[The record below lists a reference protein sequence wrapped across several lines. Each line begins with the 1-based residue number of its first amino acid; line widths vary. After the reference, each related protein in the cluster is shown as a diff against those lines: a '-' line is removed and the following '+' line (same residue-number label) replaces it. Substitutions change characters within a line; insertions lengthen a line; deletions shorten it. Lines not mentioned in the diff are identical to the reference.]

1 MKLGAADLLTL
12 RNKWI
17 DDYVNDHPEI
27 GRTAATTSTAVSG
40 ATSLALGTLG
50 VASGTISKGTVLLL
64 TVAGRFDRYSVT
76 ADATITASAATVYV
90 APALLSAVPSGTA
103 VQAEPYYQSLFNKAR
118 AGENNPQF
126 FTDDE
131 IGELADRA
139 ESMWGQRIATSRDP
153 QEFLF
158 RGIRLLANQA
168 KMDSSDFHAA
178 VRAMARE
185 RFDVELDKID
195 RRINEDRKAV
205 ESQTYGPRSFAVGR

>member
-1 MKLGAADLLTL
+1 MKLSAADLLTL
-12 RNKWI
+12 RTKWI
-17 DDYVNDHPEI
+17 DDYVNDHAEI
-27 GRTAATTSTAVSG
+27 GRSAVTSSPAVSG
-40 ATSLALGTLG
+40 ATSLALGSLG
-50 VASGTISKGTVLLL
+50 IASGTVYKGTVLLL

-76 ADATITASAATVYV
+76 ADATITTSTATVYV
-90 APALLSAVPSGTA
+90 APALLSAVPGSTA

-205 ESQTYGPRSFAVGR
+205 ESQTYGPRSWAVSR

>member
-1 MKLGAADLLTL
+1 MKLSAADLLTL
-12 RNKWI
+12 RTKWI

-27 GRTAATTSTAVSG
+27 GRTAATTSPAVSG
-40 ATSLALGTLG
+40 ATSLVLGSLG
-50 VASGTISKGTVLLL
+50 VASGTVYKGTVLLL
-64 TVAGRFDRYSVT
+64 TVAGRYDRYSVT
-76 ADATITASAATVYV
+76 ADATIAVSAATVYI
-90 APALLSAVPSGTA
+90 APALLSAVPGSTA

-118 AGENNPQF
+118 AENNPQF

-139 ESMWGQRIATSRDP
+139 ESLWGLRIAEAKDP
-153 QEFLF
+153 TEFLF

-178 VRAMARE
+178 VRAMSRE
-185 RFDVELDKID
+185 RFDVELDKIE

>member
-12 RNKWI
+12 RTKWI
-17 DDYVNDHPEI
+17 DDYVNDHTEI
-27 GRTAATTSTAVSG
+27 GRTAVVTSPAVSG

-50 VASGTISKGTVLLL
+50 VASGTVYKGTVLLL
-64 TVAGRFDRYSVT
+64 TVAGRYDRYAVS
-76 ADATITASAATVYV
+76 ADATITASAATVYI
-90 APALLSAVPSGTA
+90 APALLSAVPGSTA

-168 KMDSSDFHAA
+168 KMDSSA
-178 VRAMARE
+178 VRAMSRE
-185 RFDVELDKID
+185 RFDVELDKIE

-205 ESQTYGPRSFAVGR
+205 ESQTYGPRSFPVGR

>member
-1 MKLGAADLLTL
+1 MQLSAADLLTL
-12 RNKWI
+12 RTKWI

-27 GRTAATTSTAVSG
+27 GRTAVTTSPAVSG

-50 VASGTISKGTVLLL
+50 VVSGTVYKGTVLLL
-64 TVAGRFDRYSVT
+64 TVGGRYDRYSVT
-76 ADATITASAATVYV
+76 ADATIAVSAATVYL
-90 APALLSAVPSGTA
+90 APALLSAVPGSTA

-131 IGELADRA
+131 IIDLAERA
-139 ESMWGQRIATSRDP
+139 EGNWGQRIVGSYDP
-153 QEFLF
+153 TEFLF
-158 RGIRLLANQA
+158 RAVRLLANQA
-168 KMDSSDFHAA
+168 KLDSSDYHAA

-185 RFDVELDKID
+185 RFDVELDKIE